1 MSMELEQIRMYCA
14 VAECLSFSEAARRLY
29 VSHSTTC
36 RAVAA
41 LEAELGVRLLERTKA
56 AVRLTPAGEL
66 LQQEGTRLL
75 HEADTLRRRLAAMGG
90 ISDDEPNGK
99 ETEI

>member
-1 MSMELEQIRMYCA
+1 MELEQIRIFCA
-14 VAECLSFSEAARRLY
+14 VAACRSFSEAARRLY

-41 LEAELGVRLLERTKA
+41 LEAELGVRLLERTKVF
-56 AVRLTPAGEL
+56 VRLTPAGEL
-66 LQQEGTRLL
+66 LQREGACLL
-75 HEADTLRRRLAAMGG
+75 DEADALRRRLAALGG
-90 ISDDEPNGK
+90 VADDDPNRK